1 MFGIWCFHCPGLG
14 FNPQLGNW
22 DPTRLEPQAK
32 QKYNTLW
39 VSEKKSHIMRFYQ
52 CLKGQCLCVKFLN
65 IHDIFILFLFLW
77 QAFLEIWCLLCYTS
91 YKNKMENEH
100 SSLWCKGLLLGKN
113 RLAFPWGP
121 WHTQNLFSLISAPP
135 PHSPFCFLAAPRCLQ
150 DLSSPIWDWTW
161 AKQ

>member
-22 DPTRLEPQAK
+22 DPTRLEAQAK

-39 VSEKKSHIMRFYQ
+39 VSAKKSHIMRFYH

-77 QAFLEIWCLLCYTS
+77 QALLEIWCLLCYTR
-91 YKNKMENEH
+91 YKNSKWKMSIVH
-100 SSLWCKGLLLGKN
+100 YDIRGCFLGKTGWPFHGGLGTP
-113 RLAFPWGP
+113 RICSHW
-121 WHTQNLFSLISAPP
+121 SAPP
-135 PHSPFCFLAAPRCLQ
+135 SPFPFLFFGSTMLLAG
-150 DLSSPIWDWTW
+150 S
-161 AKQ
+161 